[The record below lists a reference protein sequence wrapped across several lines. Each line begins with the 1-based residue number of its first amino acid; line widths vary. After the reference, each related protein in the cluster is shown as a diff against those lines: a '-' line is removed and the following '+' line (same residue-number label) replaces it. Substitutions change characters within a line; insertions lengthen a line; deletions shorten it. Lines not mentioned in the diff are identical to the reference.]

1 MAKGPSI
8 GLDVLIPD
16 LVFEVTN
23 EAETVARMARA
34 SSKAVKRSTLGA
46 RDAHGRKMPK
56 PKDAGSDQNP
66 SGRALIRT
74 GRLVSNIRDAKKKRR
89 GKKAATKKQPV
100 TYVVKSEGKRPDSEN
115 VAAKKKRA
123 REKTKQMRAAAVLG
137 EAFGNLGS
145 GRGVS
150 DAFETK
156 KKGKGI
162 KLTRMRTRTAD
173 TNAALAGI
181 LSAPPKDKR
190 AKAGNRAIYR
200 VFEASDRY
208 VDLGNNEANT
218 ALKYRL
224 RSKGMKKVKG
234 KK

>member
-1 MAKGPSI
+1 
-8 GLDVLIPD
+8 
-16 LVFEVTN
+16 
-23 EAETVARMARA
+23 
-34 SSKAVKRSTLGA
+34 
-46 RDAHGRKMPK
+46 
-56 PKDAGSDQNP
+56 
-66 SGRALIRT
+66 
-74 GRLVSNIRDAKKKRR
+74 
-89 GKKAATKKQPV
+89 
-100 TYVVKSEGKRPDSEN
+100 
-115 VAAKKKRA
+115 
-123 REKTKQMRAAAVLG
+123 MRAAAVLG
-137 EAFGNLGS
+137 EAFGKLGS

-162 KLTRMRTRTAD
+162 KLTRMRARTAD